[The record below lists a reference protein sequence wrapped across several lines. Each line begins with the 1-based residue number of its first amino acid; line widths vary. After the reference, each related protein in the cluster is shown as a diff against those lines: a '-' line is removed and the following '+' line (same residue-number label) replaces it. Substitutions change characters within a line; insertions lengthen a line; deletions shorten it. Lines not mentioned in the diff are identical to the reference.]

1 MKILARIKNTVFKN
15 VTKGKKKKKK
25 GENLLQHLFLP
36 ILRKKIIWVILW
48 NKNGFTSKEIFEEAG
63 VIK

>member
-1 MKILARIKNTVFKN
+1 MLQ
-15 VTKGKKKKKK
+15 KGKKKKKK